1 MEVETHNYNYDSI
14 TELVKNGDADCMMSA
29 TNRTPERDLI
39 MSASLPYLSG
49 KIGLVVRTDNPRYT
63 DLPNYTEIKTLDRL
77 VKNASGQY
85 HAQPLK
91 INSMSSYYSRITVHL
106 LMNALKDQHP
116 EVQDKIKE
124 AVHSE
129 NCTSAVNTVI
139 GGDSDMFAVDYE
151 VAKYYANLKSDK
163 VKTIKLNLD
172 DKALENKLIIGPFSI
187 FVNLGNHD
195 LLEKLNRGIRKV
207 LYRDYEGNS
216 LYLPELEAKLKELKA
231 TSNPDQNKVNDL
243 QNK

>member
-1 MEVETHNYNYDSI
+1 
-14 TELVKNGDADCMMSA
+14 
-29 TNRTPERDLI
+29 
-39 MSASLPYLSG
+39 
-49 KIGLVVRTDNPRYT
+49 
-63 DLPNYTEIKTLDRL
+63 
-77 VKNASGQY
+77 
-85 HAQPLK
+85 
-91 INSMSSYYSRITVHL
+91 
-106 LMNALKDQHP
+106 
-116 EVQDKIKE
+116 
-124 AVHSE
+124 
-129 NCTSAVNTVI
+129 
-139 GGDSDMFAVDYE
+139 MFAVDYE

-187 FVNLGNHD
+187 FVKLGNHD

-243 QNK
+243 QNKINELNAKYAKWLELALKEVPTS